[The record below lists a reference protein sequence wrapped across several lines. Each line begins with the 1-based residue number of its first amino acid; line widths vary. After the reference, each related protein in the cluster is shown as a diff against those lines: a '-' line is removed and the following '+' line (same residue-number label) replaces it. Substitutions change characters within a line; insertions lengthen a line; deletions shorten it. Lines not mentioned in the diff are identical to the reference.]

1 MRSPAL
7 ALIAALLGCLP
18 QTAQAGNCYQQAVKA
33 YAAPYY
39 VQKAQV
45 YYYVGQNIRAA
56 AVVEAEKANDP
67 DYQQFQEFK
76 KFREEWEAFKA
87 AKSDPPQGALAQQA
101 PQTVI
106 QQRCVRCHSGPE
118 AADGRD
124 FSGPLTPE
132 DLKAIKEVLPTG
144 RMPKPNSP
152 EAKGFSNELAGEVIL
167 NAIDALSAEPEELQA
182 PPATDDPP
190 PLPPPQEQ

>member
-1 MRSPAL
+1 MRP
-7 ALIAALLGCLP
+7 LILTIATLLGCLP
-18 QTAQAGNCYQQAVKA
+18 SHAHAGNCYQQAVKA
-33 YAAPYY
+33 YVAPYY
-39 VQKAQV
+39 AKAQV

-101 PQTVI
+101 PQTVLH
-106 QQRCVRCHSGPE
+106 QRCVRCHSGPDAPE
-118 AADGRD
+118 GHD
-124 FSGPLTPE
+124 FSGPLTAV
-132 DLKAIKEVLPTG
+132 DVKAIKEVLPTG

-167 NAIDALSAEPEELQA
+167 NAIDQLTAEPEELQA

>member
-1 MRSPAL
+1 MRP
-7 ALIAALLGCLP
+7 LIFTITALLACIP
-18 QTAQAGNCYQQAVKA
+18 HSAHAGNCYQQAVKS

-101 PQTVI
+101 PQTVLH
-106 QQRCVRCHSGPE
+106 QRCVRCHSGPDAPE
-118 AADGRD
+118 GHD
-124 FSGPLTPE
+124 FSGPLTAV
-132 DLKAIKEVLPTG
+132 DVKAIKEVLPTG

-190 PLPPPQEQ
+190 PLPPEETP